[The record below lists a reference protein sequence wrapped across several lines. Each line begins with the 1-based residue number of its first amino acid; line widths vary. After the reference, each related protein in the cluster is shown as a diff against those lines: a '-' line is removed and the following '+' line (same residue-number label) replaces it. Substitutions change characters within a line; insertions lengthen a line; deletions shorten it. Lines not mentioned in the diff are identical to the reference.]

1 MKIKLK
7 HALAHK
13 GKIKFPGEIVDLDY
27 SKEICLSHGEEV
39 NPKPSNE
46 EEVKPKPANEEEV
59 KPKTPKRNKPT
70 DDSGNIP

>member
-39 NPKPSNE
+39 KDEPD
-46 EEVKPKPANEEEV
+46 EEV